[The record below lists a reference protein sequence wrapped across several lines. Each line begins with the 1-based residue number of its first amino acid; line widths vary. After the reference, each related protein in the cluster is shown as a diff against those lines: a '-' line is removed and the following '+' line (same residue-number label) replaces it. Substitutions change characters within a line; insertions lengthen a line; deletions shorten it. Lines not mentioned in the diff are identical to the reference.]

1 MDAKR
6 WKPETYPQVI
16 PYLVVDDA
24 GALMD
29 FVLKVFD
36 GVPADRVP
44 GPDGNVQHGEVRIGA
59 SMVMVGRAR
68 TPDARTTSMVYV
80 DVPDV
85 DATYAKALAAGATS
99 LMPPADQFYGHRSA
113 AVIDPFG
120 HKWSLSTQIEEMT
133 PAEMQARMN
142 AWIQSQAK

>member
-80 DVPDV
+80 YVPDV
-85 DATYAKALAAGATS
+85 DATYAKALAAGATAVQ
-99 LMPPADQFYGHRSA
+99 PPADQPYGDRSGGVRDA
-113 AVIDPFG
+113 FG
-120 HKWSLSTQIEEMT
+120 NQWWMATHLR
-133 PAEMQARMN
+133 PATG
-142 AWIQSQAK
+142 

>member
-1 MDAKR
+1 MDAKC

-44 GPDGNVQHGEVRIGA
+44 GPDGRLQHGEVRIGA

-80 DVPDV
+80 YVPDV
-85 DATYAKALAAGATS
+85 DATYAKALACGATS
-99 LMPPADQFYGHRSA
+99 VQPPADQPYGDRSGGVRDA
-113 AVIDPFG
+113 FG
-120 HKWSLSTQIEEMT
+120 NQWWMATHLRPTT
-133 PAEMQARMN
+133 G
-142 AWIQSQAK
+142 

>member
-44 GPDGNVQHGEVRIGA
+44 GPDGRLQHGEVRIGA

-68 TPDARTTSMVYV
+68 TPDAKTTSMVYV
-80 DVPDV
+80 YVPDV
-85 DATYAKALAAGATS
+85 DATYAKALACGATS
-99 LMPPADQFYGHRSA
+99 VQPPADQPYGDRSGG
-113 AVIDPFG
+113 VLDVFG
-120 HKWSLSTQIEEMT
+120 NQWWMATHLRPT
-133 PAEMQARMN
+133 PG
-142 AWIQSQAK
+142 